1 MSGGL
6 VTCGETMA
14 CLASRDVAPLRLGGD
29 LRLTIAGAESNVAI
43 GVARLGHSATWIGRV
58 GDDELGE
65 LVLRTL
71 RAEGVDVRRARR
83 DGTAP
88 TGLMVKERR
97 VAAVTR
103 VHYYRAGSAGSRLH
117 AGDVDAAVVA
127 DAALVHVTG
136 ITRALGPEPAGAVA
150 ALIAA
155 ARSSG
160 VAVAVDVNFRARL
173 WPSRE
178 KAALA
183 LRALAREGDYVL
195 AGADE
200 LALIGADERA
210 SSGGHA
216 SDGDAAAVAELLDG
230 RARAVVVSRGAAGA
244 EVHTAE
250 GVVRRPAPAVTAVD
264 TVGAGDALTAGFLSG
279 LLDGLD
285 PCSALERG
293 VRAAAFAVCT
303 AGDWE
308 GLPTRAELGLLT
320 LDEGAT
326 VR

>member
-1 MSGGL
+1 MTRGL
-6 VTCGETMA
+6 VTCGEAMA
-14 CLASRDVAPLRLGGD
+14 CLGSRDVGPLRLGGD

-43 GVARLGHSATWIGRV
+43 GVARLGHAAAWIGCV

-71 RAEGVDVRRARR
+71 RAEGVDVRGARR

-88 TGLMVKERR
+88 TGLMIKERR

-103 VHYYRAGSAGSRLH
+103 VHYYRSGSAGSRLR
-117 AGDVDAAVVA
+117 AADVDASIV
-127 DAALVHVTG
+127 DGAALVHVTG
-136 ITRALGPEPAGAVA
+136 ITPALGPEPAGAVA
-150 ALIAA
+150 ALVAA

-173 WPSRE
+173 WPSTDE
-178 KAALA
+178 AAATLG
-183 LRALAREGDYVL
+183 ALARQADYVL
-195 AGADE
+195 VGADE
-200 LALIGADERA
+200 LELIGGA
-210 SSGGHA
+210 GV
-216 SDGDAAAVAELLDG
+216 VAELLDG

-244 EVHTAE
+244 EVHTAH
-250 GVVRRPAPAVTAVD
+250 GSVRRPAPAVTAVD

-285 PCSALERG
+285 PTAALERG
-293 VRAAAFAVCT
+293 VSAAGFAVSS

-308 GLPTRAELGLLT
+308 GLPTRAELGLLA